1 MQQSDILDIDPK
13 NKNANIIADLA
24 DLSNV
29 TDNIYDCVILTQVLQ
44 LIYNYNDT
52 IKNIHRV
59 LKPGGVLLMTVPGIT
74 QIAYEQL
81 GKTWYWS
88 FSEAS
93 VTKILSQFFEN
104 ENIIVSIYGNVL
116 TAVAFL
122 YGVGAKEL
130 ASAEYEVNDL
140 DYQVI
145 IGGKAIK

>member
-1 MQQSDILDIDPK
+1 
-13 NKNANIIADLA
+13 
-24 DLSNV
+24 
-29 TDNIYDCVILTQVLQ
+29 
-44 LIYNYNDT
+44 
-52 IKNIHRV
+52 
-59 LKPGGVLLMTVPGIT
+59 MTVPGIT